1 MADATDRIRPPAGSE
16 LRGETLA
23 LAELRESVAHDYA
36 TSTSGGIVPLNRRR
50 SSLALSALWLS
61 MNCGF
66 GEIFIGSALHAA
78 GFSLGRAIAVSLIA
92 PALYLI
98 YALPAAYLGSRTG
111 QTHALLSRSVFGKIG
126 LTVVAV
132 CLFVEGAGFVGFQ
145 AGITGEIYDGLY
157 NWGHLTLIAVL
168 LAIVMI
174 TNNVFG
180 FSGVVAWARYIVTP
194 IVILWIGYMMIRGF
208 ATEPL
213 HVITKTPPVITP
225 LTFWAGIGAIIGVIT
240 WGDEP
245 DFWRYGQPRFWWSL
259 PGYLIGL
266 VVGDVFFIVGGWM
279 MGQLSSTSTFSASVL
294 FVTKYSLFGLLW
306 LAFIVG
312 TVSQVAAQDGNYYVA
327 INALQNVFGD
337 FAKWKRIFSCAIAA
351 AGGAFF
357 TWVLLQGTN
366 AWLYFVTFSS
376 AAVPAAT
383 VIMIIDHYVVPRW
396 FGISRPLD
404 RVPRLREAG
413 LANLPAIIAM
423 APAIIIGTFGAGV
436 VPGFTSQYW
445 YLPGP
450 FSWVAAGI
458 TYLAGVAIVSRGKAA
473 LSLLGFQRFAQ
484 DDPLARS
491 SAIRDMAADAEKEQL
506 ASAAS
511 G

>member
-1 MADATDRIRPPAGSE
+1 MADVSGGGGPPGGAGFQ
-16 LRGETLA
+16 GEA
-23 LAELRESVAHDYA
+23 LSRAELRESVAHDYA
-36 TSTSGGIVPLNRRR
+36 TSVSGGIVPLNRRR
-50 SSLALSALWLS
+50 SSLALSALWIS

-98 YALPAAYLGSRTG
+98 YAIPAAYLGSRTG
-111 QTHALLSRSVFGKIG
+111 QTHGLLSRSVFGKIG
-126 LTVVAV
+126 LALVAV

-145 AGITGEIYDGLY
+145 AGITGQIYDGLF

-168 LAIVMI
+168 LAVVMI

-194 IVILWIGYMMIRGF
+194 IVILWIGYMVIRGF

-213 HVITKTPPVITP
+213 HVITKVPPVITP
-225 LTFWAGIGAIIGVIT
+225 LSTWAGIGAIIGVIT

-259 PGYLIGL
+259 PGYLAGL
-266 VVGDVFFIVGGWM
+266 VIGDVFFVFGGWM

-294 FVTKYSLFGLLW
+294 FITKYSLFGLLW

-312 TVSQVAAQDGNYYVA
+312 TISQMAAQDGNYYVA
-327 INALQNVFGD
+327 INSLQNIFGD
-337 FAKWKRIFSCAIAA
+337 FRRWKRIFSCGIAA

-366 AWLYFVTFSS
+366 DWLYFVTFSS

-383 VIMIIDHYVVPRW
+383 VIMIIDHFVVPRW
-396 FGISRPLD
+396 FHISRPLD
-404 RVPRLREAG
+404 RVPRLRETG

-450 FSWVAAGI
+450 FSWAAAGI
-458 TYLAGVAIVSRGKAA
+458 TYLAGVAIVSRSDSA
-473 LSLLGFQRFAQ
+473 LSLLGFQRSSQ

-491 SAIRDMAADAEKEQL
+491 STIRDMAANAENQHL
-506 ASAAS
+506 APTTS

>member
-1 MADATDRIRPPAGSE
+1 MADATDQGSPPGGAE
-16 LRGETLA
+16 LHGETLA
-23 LAELRESVAHDYA
+23 RAELRESVAHDYA
-36 TSTSGGIVPLNRRR
+36 TSVSGGIVPLNRRR
-50 SSLALSALWLS
+50 SMLALSALWIS

-78 GFSLGRAIAVSLIA
+78 GFSLERALAVSLIA

-111 QTHALLSRSVFGKIG
+111 QTNGLLSRSIFGKIG
-126 LTVVAV
+126 LVLVAV

-145 AGITGEIYDGLY
+145 AGITAQIYDGLF
-157 NWGHLTLIAVL
+157 NWGHLTLIAVV
-168 LAIVMI
+168 LAVVMI

-194 IVILWIGYMMIRGF
+194 IVILWIGYMVIRGF
-208 ATEPL
+208 VTEPL
-213 HVITKTPPVITP
+213 HVITKTPPVVTP
-225 LTFWAGIGAIIGVIT
+225 LPFWAGIGAIIGVIT

-259 PGYLIGL
+259 PGYLAGL
-266 VVGDVFFIVGGWM
+266 VIGDVFFIMGGWM
-279 MGQLSSTSTFSASVL
+279 MGQLSSTSTFSAAVL
-294 FVTKYSLFGLLW
+294 FVTNYSLFGLLW
-306 LAFIVG
+306 LAFIVA

-337 FAKWKRIFSCAIAA
+337 LRKWKRIFSCAIAA
-351 AGGAFF
+351 VGGAFF

-383 VIMIIDHYVVPRW
+383 VIMIIDHFVMPRW
-396 FGISRPLD
+396 FHISRPLD
-404 RVPRLREAG
+404 RVPRLRDTG

-423 APAIIIGTFGAGV
+423 IPAIIIGTFGAGV

-450 FSWVAAGI
+450 FSWAAAAI
-458 TYLAGVAIVSRGKAA
+458 TYLAGLAIVSRSKRA
-473 LSLLGFQRFAQ
+473 LSLLGFQRSSQ

-491 SAIRDMAADAEKEQL
+491 DAIRDMATNAEQKRLQPT
-506 ASAAS
+506 S